1 MRKTLAI
8 LLSVVYL
15 AVTSGVAMTV
25 HYCMG
30 EVAAVGIGHSESDK
44 CGDCGMENSGCCHDD
59 FRIVKVSDFHGSPSQ
74 PSLNPKADWTAT
86 TPDPAFALA
95 IRDRSHIPAKRSLSH
110 APPDAGG
117 PSLCVLHCV
126 FRI

>member
-1 MRKTLAI
+1 MKKTLAI

-44 CGDCGMENSGCCHDD
+44 CGDCGMEKSGCCHDD
-59 FRIVKVSDFHGSPSQ
+59 FKIVKISDYHGSPSQ
-74 PSLNPKADWTAT
+74 PLLTLKSDGTAIPIHCFDRETIFAFTSLHQRPT
-86 TPDPAFALA
+86 
-95 IRDRSHIPAKRSLSH
+95 SH
-110 APPDAGG
+110 APPG
-117 PSLCVLHCV
+117 PDGRSLCILHCV
-126 FRI
+126 YRI

>member
-1 MRKTLAI
+1 MKKALAI

-30 EVAAVGIGHSESDK
+30 EVAAVGIGHNESDK

-59 FRIVKVSDFHGSPSQ
+59 FKIVKVSDYHGTPGQ
-74 PSLNPKADWTAT
+74 PSSTFKADWTAA
-86 TPDPAFALA
+86 PAPSF
-95 IRDRSHIPAKRSLSH
+95 DRSAKTVFVAASKRPSSH

-117 PSLCVLHCV
+117 PSLCILHCV
-126 FRI
+126 YRI

>member
-1 MRKTLAI
+1 MKKTLAI

-59 FRIVKVSDFHGSPSQ
+59 FKIVKISDYHGSPGQPLLTFKSDGMATPNHSFDKEAFFAF
-74 PSLNPKADWTAT
+74 PSLPQRPT
-86 TPDPAFALA
+86 
-95 IRDRSHIPAKRSLSH
+95 SH
-110 APPDAGG
+110 APPDPDGR
-117 PSLCVLHCV
+117 SLCILHCV
-126 FRI
+126 YRI